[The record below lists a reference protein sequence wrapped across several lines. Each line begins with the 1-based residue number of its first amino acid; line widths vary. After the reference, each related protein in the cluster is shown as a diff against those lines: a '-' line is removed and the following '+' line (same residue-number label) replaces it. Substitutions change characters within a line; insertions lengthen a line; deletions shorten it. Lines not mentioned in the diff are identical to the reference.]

1 MGERAFVRL
10 DGSVFLGWFGAWLR
24 RNRPALWNFYSR
36 CGRARYQ
43 RRRGQ
48 NHNWRSRFGPSVVQ
62 RALRTD
68 STLPQRRGCWHVGA
82 PSSLRMVG
90 LVTAI
95 ILIPLLGA
103 VAVCTWPP
111 TSAEA
116 TAGRLRNG
124 RPIALMFNV
133 ISSGCA
139 LALWRNF
146 DGTVT
151 GLQFAE
157 RHAWIPAINAEYL
170 VGVDGL
176 SLLLVLL
183 TSLIIPFALLAQPA
197 PDGSRAFYATILV
210 MQSALY
216 GTFTAQNFVLWF
228 LFYEMSLIPGF
239 LLIKI
244 WGGENRDRAAT
255 KFFLYTFLGSVAM
268 LLSFLA
274 IYFARG
280 TFDFAALAGLGKS
293 GLLTGNV
300 AWLAFAGI
308 FVGLA
313 VKVPLFPFHT
323 WLPDA
328 YQTAPTGV
336 SMVLTGVLSKMG
348 VYGFVR
354 LLLPLFPIEIKVV
367 RPWLLGLAICS
378 IVFASLAAWAQSDLK
393 RMVAYLSINHLGY
406 CMLGLFVITA
416 TTVRPAVEMQA
427 ALSGVFMQIFN
438 HGITAAALF
447 YYVGLLEQRRG
458 LRGINDFGGLMQRTP
473 LLCGW
478 MSVAMFSSLGLPGLN
493 GFIGEFLIF
502 KGSFAIAASFT
513 AVAVIGLLVTA
524 IVFARAMQAL
534 FSGPLTE
541 SCSAF
546 PDLGRTEKVVVV
558 PVTLLMLAIG
568 LAPQFVFNIIN
579 TTVIQMTRLLS

>member
-1 MGERAFVRL
+1 
-10 DGSVFLGWFGAWLR
+10 
-24 RNRPALWNFYSR
+24 
-36 CGRARYQ
+36 
-43 RRRGQ
+43 
-48 NHNWRSRFGPSVVQ
+48 
-62 RALRTD
+62 
-68 STLPQRRGCWHVGA
+68 
-82 PSSLRMVG
+82 MVG
-90 LVTAI
+90 LITALI
-95 ILIPLLGA
+95 IIPLVGA
-103 VAVCTWPP
+103 FALSVARP
-111 TSAEA
+111 
-116 TAGRLRNG
+116 RNARAVG
-124 RPIALMFNV
+124 LMFN
-133 ISSGCA
+133 A
-139 LALWRNF
+139 LATLDALMLWQKF
-146 DGTVT
+146 DTSVA
-151 GLQFAE
+151 GLQIVE
-157 RHAWIPAINAEYL
+157 RHAWIPAIGAEYL
-170 VGVDGL
+170 IGIDGL

-183 TSLIIPFALLAQPA
+183 TSLIIPFAFLAQPMERGA
-197 PDGSRAFYATILV
+197 VALMLIL
-210 MQSALY
+210 QSALY

-228 LFYEMSLIPGF
+228 LFYEMSLIPAF

-244 WGGENRDRAAT
+244 WGGENRDWAAT

-268 LLSFLA
+268 LLAFLG
-274 IYFARG
+274 IYFAKG
-280 TFDFAALAGLGKS
+280 TFDFSALAALGKN

-300 AWLAFAGI
+300 AWFAFAGI
-308 FVGLA
+308 FLGLA

-354 LLLPLFPIEIKVV
+354 LLLPLFPNEIKILG
-367 RPWLLGLAICS
+367 PWLLGLAVCS

-406 CMLGLFVITA
+406 CMLGLFAVTA
-416 TTVRPAVEMQA
+416 SPIVAARIDMHA

-502 KGSFAIAASFT
+502 KGSFATAAWF
-513 AVAVIGLLVTA
+513 AGIAVIGLLVTA
-524 IVFARAMQAL
+524 IAFARAMQAL

-541 SCSAF
+541 SCRAF
-546 PDLGRTEKVVVV
+546 PDLLGSEKLVVV
-558 PVTLLMLAIG
+558 PVTLLMFAIG
-568 LAPQFVFNIIN
+568 IAPQFVFNIFN
-579 TTVIQMTRLLS
+579 TTVAQMARMFA

>member
-1 MGERAFVRL
+1 
-10 DGSVFLGWFGAWLR
+10 
-24 RNRPALWNFYSR
+24 
-36 CGRARYQ
+36 
-43 RRRGQ
+43 
-48 NHNWRSRFGPSVVQ
+48 
-62 RALRTD
+62 
-68 STLPQRRGCWHVGA
+68 
-82 PSSLRMVG
+82 MVG
-90 LVTAI
+90 LITAI

-103 VAVCTWPP
+103 LAIFTWPQ
-111 TSAEA
+111 
-116 TAGRLRNG
+116 RNC
-124 RPIALMFNV
+124 RPIALIFNT
-133 ISSGCA
+133 IAAACA
-139 LALWRNF
+139 LGLWRKF
-146 DGTVT
+146 DATAT
-151 GLQFAE
+151 GLQFVE
-157 RHAWIPAINAEYL
+157 RHVWIPAINAEYL

-183 TSLIIPFALLAQPA
+183 TSLIIPFAFLAQPS
-197 PDGSRAFYATILV
+197 PSGRAFYAIMLV

-228 LFYEMSLIPGF
+228 LFYEMSLIPAF

-268 LLSFLA
+268 LLSFLG
-274 IYFARG
+274 IYLANG
-280 TFDFAALAGLGKS
+280 TFDFAALASLGKN
-293 GLLTGNV
+293 GLLSGKI
-300 AWLAFAGI
+300 AWLAFGGI
-308 FVGLA
+308 FIGLA

-328 YQTAPTGV
+328 YQTAPIGV

-354 LLLPLFPIEIKVV
+354 LLLPLFPNQIKIIG
-367 RPWLLGLAICS
+367 PWLLALAICS
-378 IVFASLAAWAQSDLK
+378 IVFAPLAAWAQRDLK

-406 CMLGLFVITA
+406 CMLALF
-416 TTVRPAVEMQA
+416 A

-447 YYVGLLEQRRG
+447 YFVGLLEQRRG
-458 LRGINDFGGLMQRTP
+458 LRGIDDFGGLMQRTP

-502 KGSFAIAASFT
+502 KGSFAIAAAFT
-513 AVAVIGLLVTA
+513 AVAIIGLLVTA
-524 IVFARAMQAL
+524 IVFMRAMQSL
-534 FSGPLTE
+534 FSGPLAE

-546 PDLGRTEKVVVV
+546 PDLLPGEKLVIV
-558 PVTLLMLAIG
+558 PVALLMFAIG
-568 LAPQFVFNIIN
+568 LAPQFLFNIFN
-579 TTVIQMTRLLS
+579 TTVGQMARLFS